1 MLTQKCHECALKH
14 VATAL
19 SYAKEILGGH
29 TEGNPLDH
37 RIDMLGELCN
47 LEHHLE
53 LIDTALL
60 HEAQMLR
67 RLLQSRGM
75 SVNEADLQKLRDLYN
90 GIEAK
95 ATIPSQMRTEASP
108 CVARSRDWYKVVI
121 DSPCDVERLQACHE
135 CLRRNVMNQIEV
147 IALNPTVDVPDG
159 VEVVE
164 GTLVD
169 YIKGLDDDGFIYM
182 THDDF
187 IINRCDLNLL
197 PDIYLQQKCKNP
209 EKYKGC
215 GTYPYEWDCGAP
227 HYLLRDKVIETYD
240 GDTLNDYYIKQAVKP
255 AYNAYS
261 YVVRVTDRLCCG
273 VKAQAE
279 SGYIYATALTD
290 SGFASLMEWLN
301 GKWAVDDSGKV
312 KGI

>member
-1 MLTQKCHECALKH
+1 
-14 VATAL
+14 
-19 SYAKEILGGH
+19 
-29 TEGNPLDH
+29 
-37 RIDMLGELCN
+37 
-47 LEHHLE
+47 
-53 LIDTALL
+53 
-60 HEAQMLR
+60 
-67 RLLQSRGM
+67 M

-290 SGFASLMEWLN
+290 SGFASLMEWLK